1 MINVDSN
8 KTYQS
13 FEVFYK
19 INYFGESKFN
29 IWDFL
34 WPRVYCKFVGQSAL
48 RNKSAAKKKR
58 TEQAEKNVVIAKK
71 NLEKI
76 YIKEIFKLYWRPQ
89 GRINPI

>member
-1 MINVDSN
+1 
-8 KTYQS
+8 
-13 FEVFYK
+13 
-19 INYFGESKFN
+19 
-29 IWDFL
+29 
-34 WPRVYCKFVGQSAL
+34 L

>member
-1 MINVDSN
+1 LFGNIILSKILRRNNMINIDSN

-19 INYFGESKFN
+19 INYFGEFKFN

-34 WPRVYCKFVGQSAL
+34 WQRVYCKFVGQSAL

-58 TEQAEKNVVIAKK
+58 MEQAEKMS
-71 NLEKI
+71 
-76 YIKEIFKLYWRPQ
+76 
-89 GRINPI
+89 